1 MKAKYIMIKA
11 GYDDLT
17 LNEVYHVEDVQCAKN
32 RKGRSYGQ
40 VEKIQIK
47 HGEVAKWYD
56 AKFFELY
63 AEAAAALPA
72 GLPAAADAAMPAAM
86 PATRG
91 FTAKEC
97 IQIGEAI
104 AAGFAQGIQDGL
116 AGKTET

>member
-1 MKAKYIMIKA
+1 MKAKYITIEA

-32 RKGRSYGQ
+32 RRGRSYGQ

-63 AEAAAALPA
+63 AEAAAALPVGLPA
-72 GLPAAADAAMPAAM
+72 GLPAAAEAAM

-91 FTAKEC
+91 FEEKDMR
-97 IQIGEAI
+97 EAI
-104 AAGFAQGIQDGL
+104 AKSLNEKAGLMFGA
-116 AGKTET
+116 